1 MRRKDREITSYD
13 KMLEIMQSCD
23 CCRIGLKDKDSV
35 YILPLNF
42 EKYSV
47 YPDKTHIDPVVW
59 KQSVLKNES
68 VYISNNLLDKTSSSS
83 ALLKDILF
91 SFALFLS
98 QYSSFLTR

>member
-42 EKYSV
+42 GYEEKIRKINFIFPWSV
-47 YPDKTHIDPVVW
+47 
-59 KQSVLKNES
+59 
-68 VYISNNLLDKTSSSS
+68 
-83 ALLKDILF
+83 
-91 SFALFLS
+91 
-98 QYSSFLTR
+98 